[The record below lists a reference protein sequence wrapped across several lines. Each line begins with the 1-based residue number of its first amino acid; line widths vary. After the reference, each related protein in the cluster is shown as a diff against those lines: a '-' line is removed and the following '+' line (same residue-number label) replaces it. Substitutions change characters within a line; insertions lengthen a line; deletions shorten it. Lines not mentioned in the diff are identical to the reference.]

1 MQFLYCCCTLTSEAD
16 VLFYVILI
24 YRWRTSWGWSI
35 RSHMTVS
42 RWTAHVASSA
52 SILLTLSTVWLRAK
66 VADTLT
72 LTHTHWRNWL
82 SSSLPSTKNYLTVL
96 DEGSTGAIGHKS
108 FQMSAY
114 LNFGVRQSGG
124 KNTLMQFDTMWV
136 TQLTEVICFLFYQ
149 MDWLSTV
156 GLHRSTSEN
165 RPTVVAKLPGNAAV
179 CKAMS
184 WLAHIYAPFTAHTL
198 HIFSAKCLC
207 P

>member
-35 RSHMTVS
+35 RSHITVS
-42 RWTAHVASSA
+42 HSTAHVASSA

-82 SSSLPSTKNYLTVL
+82 SSSLPSMKNYLTVL
-96 DEGSTGAIGHKS
+96 DEGSTGATGHKS

-124 KNTLMQFDTMWV
+124 KKNTDTVWYSV
-136 TQLTEVICFLFYQ
+136 GYTVDWSDLFSVLPNGLTVHC
-149 MDWLSTV
+149 WLTPQY
-156 GLHRSTSEN
+156 LW
-165 RPTVVAKLPGNAAV
+165 K
-179 CKAMS
+179 
-184 WLAHIYAPFTAHTL
+184 
-198 HIFSAKCLC
+198 
-207 P
+207 